1 MQPLYRVAL
10 LIIVIVGFSAPALAG
25 ELKPYKGK
33 PLPDFE
39 LLDMEGNSHSIA
51 DYKGKVLL
59 VNFWAT
65 WCPPCV
71 KEMPSMQRLQTM
83 MSGKAFETLAVNMG
97 EDKASIQ
104 NFLTGHPAMKDTP
117 ISFPILLDSDGV
129 VLKSWK
135 IFAFPTTFLINKN
148 GDIKYGLF
156 GGLEWDSPE
165 AVEVVES
172 LLAE

>member
-1 MQPLYRVAL
+1 MKQLFNT
-10 LIIVIVGFSAPALAG
+10 LILFVIVAFSANVLAG
-25 ELKPYKGK
+25 ELKPYKGR

-39 LLDMEGNSHSIA
+39 LLDLKGKKHSIA

-71 KEMPSMQRLQTM
+71 KEMPSMQRLQDEM
-83 MSGKAFETLAVNMG
+83 AGKPFETLAVNMG
-97 EDKASIQ
+97 EDKEMITS
-104 NFLTGHPAMKDTP
+104 FLSKHPAMKETP
-117 ISFPILLDSDGV
+117 LSFPILMDTDSV

-148 GDIKYGLF
+148 GEIKYGLF

-165 AVEVVES
+165 AVEVVEA
-172 LLAE
+172 LIAE

>member
-1 MQPLYRVAL
+1 MKRLFNAL
-10 LIIVIVGFSAPALAG
+10 ILLTFLAFSANAVAG

-39 LLDMEGNSHSIA
+39 LLDLDGKKHSLA

-71 KEMPSMQRLQTM
+71 KEMPSMQRLQDGM
-83 MSGKAFETLAVNMG
+83 AGKPFETLAVNMG
-97 EDKASIQ
+97 EDNETITT
-104 NFLTGHPAMKDTP
+104 FLATHPVMKETP
-117 ISFPILLDSDGV
+117 LSFPILLDSDSV

-148 GDIKYGLF
+148 GEIKYGLF

-165 AVEVVES
+165 AVEIVEA
-172 LLAE
+172 LVAE